1 MACGLKFDASLR
13 HAVGWVV
20 FFYYYFF
27 ITVVPTTH
35 RTECLYSLGLAGIA
49 SKSVKTEPLPP
60 PSPRNILK
68 ISCIC
73 FYKVKFS
80 SDSV

>member
-1 MACGLKFDASLR
+1 MGCGLKFDASLR

-20 FFYYYFF
+20 FFIIFF
-27 ITVVPTTH
+27 ITIVPTTH

-60 PSPRNILK
+60 PSPPNILK
-68 ISCIC
+68 ISCIH